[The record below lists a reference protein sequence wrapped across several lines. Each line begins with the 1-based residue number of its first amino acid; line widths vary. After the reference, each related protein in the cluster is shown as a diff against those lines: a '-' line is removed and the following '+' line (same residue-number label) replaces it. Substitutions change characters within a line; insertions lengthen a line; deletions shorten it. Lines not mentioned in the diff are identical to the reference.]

1 MPRNKVRKTN
11 RSLFAAELMKR
22 AVDEVIEKKKA
33 IRAVAKDMGLSRATL
48 SRYVNDT
55 RTSEERGTTVNFKK
69 THVTKQVNSLQL
81 IGCFIY
87 QQICPNS

>member
-11 RSLFAAELMKR
+11 RSLFTAELMKR

-55 RTSEERGTTVNFKK
+55 RTSEERGTTVNFKVK
-69 THVTKQVNSLQL
+69 RKGTPLWVHTA
-81 IGCFIY
+81 
-87 QQICPNS
+87 

>member
-11 RSLFAAELMKR
+11 RSLFTAELMKR

-48 SRYVNDT
+48 SRYVTDT
-55 RTSEERGTTVNFKK
+55 RTPEERGTTVNFKK
-69 THVTKQVNSLQL
+69 THVTKQVNSLQW

>member
-11 RSLFAAELMKR
+11 RSLFTAELMKR

-33 IRAVAKDMGLSRATL
+33 IRAVAKDTGLSRATL